1 MIYIGIDFSI
11 NSPAVCI
18 KDHKGSYQFISFF
31 NFGNRD
37 WTSKKIPKAFEYHR
51 ELSDNNT
58 IMAIPYNRRIGSKD
72 FLESQRE
79 KLIDG
84 KSISALITNHLVD
97 FYGTSNV
104 KIALEG
110 FSYGS
115 TGNSFIDIIQYNTFL
130 RSRLLDIYSTKDIYI
145 MQPSHVK
152 KLAGKG
158 NANKHFMAK
167 AFQDNV
173 LNDNELEKT
182 AFWQWTK
189 ERDFSEKIH
198 SPIHDLIDSYFI
210 MKTVTEY
217 EKEII

>member
-1 MIYIGIDFSI
+1 MIHIGIDFSL
-11 NSPAVCI
+11 NSPAICV
-18 KDHKGSYQFISFF
+18 KDHKGSYRFISFF

-37 WTSKKIPKAFEYHR
+37 WTAKKIPKAFDTHR
-51 ELSDNNT
+51 ELSDSEA
-58 IMAIPYNRRIGSKD
+58 ILAIPYNRKVGSPD
-72 FLESQRE
+72 FLENQRE

-84 KSISALITNHLVD
+84 RSISELITNHIIT
-97 FYGTSNV
+97 FYGTSSV

-130 RSRLLDIYSTKDIYI
+130 RSRLLDAYNSHNIYI

-173 LNDNELEKT
+173 LGDAQLEKT
-182 AFWQWTK
+182 KLWQWCK
-189 ERDFSEKIH
+189 DKDLSEKIPH
-198 SPIHDLIDSYFI
+198 PIHDLIDSYFI
-210 MKTVTEY
+210 VNTISAY
-217 EKEII
+217 EKKP

>member
-1 MIYIGIDFSI
+1 MIHIGIDFSL

-18 KDHKGSYQFISFF
+18 KKHDGSYRFISFF

-37 WTSKKIPKAFEYHR
+37 WGSLKIPKAFHLHR
-51 ELSDNNT
+51 DLSNSDT
-58 IMAIPYNRRIGSKD
+58 IMAIPYNRQVGSKD
-72 FLESQRE
+72 FLENQRE

-84 KSISALITNHLVD
+84 KTIADLIVNYLITL
-97 FYGTSNV
+97 YGTGSV

-130 RSRLLDIYSTKDIYI
+130 RSLMLNAYGAKNIYI
-145 MQPSHVK
+145 VQPSHVK

-173 LNDNELEKT
+173 LNDPQLEKT
-182 AFWQWTK
+182 KLWNWTK
-189 ERDFSEKIH
+189 DKDFSEKI
-198 SPIHDLIDSYFI
+198 PKPVDDMIDSYFI
-210 MKTVTEY
+210 MKTLDRE
-217 EKEII
+217 